1 MVIAFLTT
9 ETDSM
14 STATMRRP
22 RELVHLFPRTVI
34 SNVPTG
40 PGFSI
45 ADFLIE
51 LRNRLAPG
59 ERLASP
65 GPQTELQ
72 AVAASNRIREYESND
87 SSRSDRD
94 TAALQSA
101 SAPSE
106 RLFEICRLDL
116 IREDIRSRLQ
126 RSMRLCSLDSSKDL
140 FTEDL
145 VRLYMEGMTALDA
158 HRQEFAQFIAA
169 ILEDQC
175 RCEPIPDSEI
185 SQRVGDQANA
195 RGFRWHDERLRDSV
209 KLLKENIQAQVL
221 PKLQKIASRRL
232 TFDPEFHLGPSIVTA
247 QLCAGD
253 KEQLFLLLR
262 TELHQRIERLVTWI
276 TGILETGAQNGVFGF
291 VVWIDL
297 RHCFF
302 THFTQWV
309 EVEDFRF
316 DVGPLSVTLGG
327 TKGSCGFEASEV
339 HLIDAK
345 HFIGLPGWMR
355 LPSRV
360 VKIVN
365 ALPVLLRPYVG
376 VVDGTV
382 VRERKIRSALR
393 NIETNEQVEI
403 DLPRPKPDPAI
414 VIGNVV
420 LAGWSDAEAAHSVW
434 RSMNHFRTLFE
445 RKHRI
450 LGSSV
455 WV

>member
-1 MVIAFLTT
+1 MIAFLTT

-14 STATMRRP
+14 PTATMRPP
-22 RELVHLFPRTVI
+22 RELVHLLSRTVFY
-34 SNVPTG
+34 NVPTG
-40 PGFSI
+40 PDFSI
-45 ADFLIE
+45 ADFPIE

-59 ERLASP
+59 ERLAAP
-65 GPQTELQ
+65 GPQTEPQ
-72 AVAASNRIREYESND
+72 AGSAANRIREYEAND
-87 SSRSDRD
+87 SSRFDRD
-94 TAALQSA
+94 TAAPPPA

-106 RLFEICRLDL
+106 RLSEICRLDL
-116 IREDIRSRLQ
+116 IHEDIRSRLQ
-126 RSMRLCSLDSSKDL
+126 RSIRLCSLASPKEL
-140 FTEDL
+140 FKEDL
-145 VRLYMEGMTALDA
+145 VRLYMEGMTELDA
-158 HRQEFAQFIAA
+158 HRQQFAQFIGT

-175 RCEPIPDSEI
+175 RFELIPDSEI

-195 RGFRWHDERLRDSV
+195 RGFRWTDERLGDTV
-209 KLLKENIQAQVL
+209 KLLRENIQAQVL
-221 PKLQKIASRRL
+221 PKLSRIVSRRL
-232 TFDPEFHLGPSIVTA
+232 TFHPEFHLGPSIVTA

-262 TELHQRIERLVTWI
+262 TELHERIERLVTWI

-309 EVEDFRF
+309 KVDDFRF

-327 TKGSCGFEASEV
+327 TKGSCGFEANEV

-345 HFIGLPGWMR
+345 HFIGLPGWMK
-355 LPSRV
+355 LPSRI
-360 VKIVN
+360 VKTLT

-376 VVDGTV
+376 AVDGTV
-382 VRERKIRSALR
+382 VRERKIRTAFAT
-393 NIETNEQVEI
+393 IETNEQVEI

-420 LAGWSDAEAAHSVW
+420 LAGWSDSEAAHPVW
-434 RSMNHFRTLFE
+434 RSMNHFRTLFD